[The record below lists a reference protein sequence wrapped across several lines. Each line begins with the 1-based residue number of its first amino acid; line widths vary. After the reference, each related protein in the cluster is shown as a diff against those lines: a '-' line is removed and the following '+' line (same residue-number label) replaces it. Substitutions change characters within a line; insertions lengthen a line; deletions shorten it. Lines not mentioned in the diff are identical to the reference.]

1 VGALVTGPVRRRA
14 GRLYAGLAFG
24 ALAPLYRV
32 LTDHDAWRSSYREL
46 GSLVPGPRVLDLGI
60 GPGDGALEMARAD
73 PARRHVGV
81 DLSGAMVERAAHAA
95 AAAAVALRPVRAD
108 GLALPVRDGAF
119 DGVTAHS
126 YLYLVRDPAGALAEA
141 RRALRPGGR
150 LALLEPRDGPLALA
164 AALSCGPRGAA
175 SMLLWRSM
183 SRLHRRFTEAALAG
197 LLEAAGFVDVRAW
210 PALGGFGVMATGA
223 RAGADL
229 APP

>member
-1 VGALVTGPVRRRA
+1 VTALVPGRAPSRA

-24 ALAPLYRV
+24 RLAPLYRL
-32 LTDHDAWRSSYREL
+32 LTDHDVWRRSCREL
-46 GSLVPGPRVLDLGI
+46 GALVPGPRVLDLGM

-81 DLSGAMVERAAHAA
+81 DVSDAMVARAARAA
-95 AAAAVALRPVRAD
+95 AAAQVALQPVLAD

-126 YLYLVRDPAGALAEA
+126 YLYLVPDPLGALIEA

-150 LALLEPRDGPLALA
+150 LALLEPRDGPFALA
-164 AALSCGPRGAA
+164 GALSFGARGAV
-175 SMLLWRSM
+175 SMLLWRTM
-183 SRLHRRFTEAALAG
+183 SRLHRRFAEAELAS

-210 PALGGFGVMATGA
+210 PALGGFGVMATGE
-223 RAGADL
+223 RSGR
-229 APP
+229 